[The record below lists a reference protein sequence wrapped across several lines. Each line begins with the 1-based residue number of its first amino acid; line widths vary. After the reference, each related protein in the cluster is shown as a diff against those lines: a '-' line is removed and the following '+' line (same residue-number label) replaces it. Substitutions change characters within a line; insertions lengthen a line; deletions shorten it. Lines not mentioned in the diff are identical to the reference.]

1 MTKKQRDR
9 FIRTLCKAVRDEML
23 LKSKN
28 MPSSWDGIE
37 LRWYIADTFAGVV
50 FTDSGKRKGKR
61 YADYRNETYIS
72 NL

>member
-1 MTKKQRDR
+1 
-9 FIRTLCKAVRDEML
+9 ML